1 MKLHHKKAAALAVI
15 VLCWVIGLT
24 TLLAPEAKSVPVPP
38 QIVPAEAPDKNQ
50 IEKAKDVPSTEELP
64 LPTEKDIVGIE
75 FALFE
80 PLPYVAKKS
89 VKRRK

>member
-1 MKLHHKKAAALAVI
+1 MKFKHKKAAGFAAMALCC
-15 VLCWVIGLT
+15 LIGLT
-24 TLLAPEAKSVPVPP
+24 TLLAPEG
-38 QIVPAEAPDKNQ
+38 PAETPEIAPVSNTPAPP
-50 IEKAKDVPSTEELP
+50 IRVEAKGVPSTEELP

>member
-1 MKLHHKKAAALAVI
+1 
-15 VLCWVIGLT
+15 LT
-24 TLLAPEAKSVPVPP
+24 TLLAPEG
-38 QIVPAEAPDKNQ
+38 PAERPAETPETQ
-50 IEKAKDVPSTEELP
+50 SKAKDVPSTEELP